1 MSEKSQKVKNIIQL
15 VILAVITAGLIIYLV
30 IKPLA
35 SKERNVI
42 LVFDEGIKT
51 EKLYENISNGV
62 LEAAI
67 DYNQGAFSSVQI
79 KMIQKISDIEELS
92 KNLGKAELVILCTK
106 NNAQNL
112 EKVKSVFP
120 KPDVIQID
128 AEKLEDETLFSQAG
142 TDTSQKSYGYDMM
155 MKYLLKKH

>member
-120 KPDVIQID
+120 KTDVIQID

-142 TDTSQKSYGYDMM
+142 TDASQKSYGYDMM

>member
-51 EKLYENISNGV
+51 EKLYENI
-62 LEAAI
+62 
-67 DYNQGAFSSVQI
+67 
-79 KMIQKISDIEELS
+79 
-92 KNLGKAELVILCTK
+92 
-106 NNAQNL
+106 
-112 EKVKSVFP
+112 
-120 KPDVIQID
+120 
-128 AEKLEDETLFSQAG
+128 
-142 TDTSQKSYGYDMM
+142 
-155 MKYLLKKH
+155 

>member
-120 KPDVIQID
+120 KTDVIQID

-142 TDTSQKSYGYDMM
+142 PDTSQKSYGYDMM
-155 MKYLLKKH
+155 MKYLLKKY

>member
-120 KPDVIQID
+120 KTDVIQID

-142 TDTSQKSYGYDMM
+142 TDTSKKSYGYDMM
-155 MKYLLKKH
+155 MKYLLKKY